1 MNDIKNNDSWG
12 KYMMWACIIVLLI
25 MVVAY
30 IVISCSFSDMAKRG
44 QFGDMFG
51 ALNALFSG
59 LAFAGLIITIRQQ
72 HIDLDYQWQTVKQ
85 TNDEMERQTK
95 EFEIQNRTL
104 KRQQF
109 DHTFFEL
116 LRMLQS
122 IVESLELNVEYSLNG
137 AMSSQNV
144 KGKFVFQE
152 LYIQRDDKML
162 QGSSHISDSFVKEI
176 EQSTPDEVL
185 ARNEYKF
192 LYHYFRFVYRILKFV
207 DETPLLK
214 TTEDRYGYVSFLRST
229 FSNYET
235 AIIFYNCLTDVGK
248 LHFKSLAERY
258 ALFDNIDEKLITSNF
273 GKELFAESAFKFR
286 RILNVADSCFRM
298 RAVSEG
304 EYQWQL
310 DLKLKAVN
318 ADIKIDTIQL
328 LNKQNFWTDDN
339 GKDHNYLN
347 LIELL
352 KDDDIFDIA
361 KLNDSEFMIKGKTW
375 YKSHELDVNGIILE
389 EGNGVLLTCAD
400 LTYSTHIMR
409 DYDPMPKDGWSIIIQ
424 DTYGNSYATSLQL
437 DILGKEPGYFA

>member
-1 MNDIKNNDSWG
+1 MDKNKNNDSWG
-12 KYMMWACIIVLLI
+12 KYMKCACVIVVVI

-30 IVISCSFSDMAKRG
+30 IVISCCFPKMEERG
-44 QFGDMFG
+44 QLGDMFG
-51 ALNALFSG
+51 ALNALFAG

-72 HIDLDYQWQTVKQ
+72 HIDLEYQQQTIKQ

-104 KRQQF
+104 KCQQF
-109 DHTFFEL
+109 ENTFFEL

-122 IVESLELNVEYSLNG
+122 IVEGLELNVEYSQNG
-137 AMSSQNV
+137 VMCSQNIN
-144 KGKFVFQE
+144 GKFVFQE

-176 EQSTPDEVL
+176 ELSTPDEVL

-229 FSNYET
+229 FSNYEM
-235 AIIFYNCLTDVGK
+235 AVIFYNCLTDIGK

-273 GKELFAESAFKFR
+273 EKDMFAESAFKFR
-286 RILNVADSCFRM
+286 RILNITDSCFRM

-328 LNKQNFWTDDN
+328 LNKSDFWTGND
-339 GKDHNYLN
+339 GKDYNYLC
-347 LIELL
+347 LRKLL
-352 KDDDIFDIA
+352 KDNNIFDIA

-375 YKSHELDVNGIILE
+375 YKSHELDANGIILE

-437 DILGKEPGYFA
+437 DILGKEPGCFA